1 MSRYVVSLSSVPP
14 RFRDL
19 EPGLRSL
26 LNQTI
31 PPEQVILYLNRHYSR
46 FPDWDGTLPEVP
58 EGVEVR
64 MVDEDYGPATKLL
77 PALEDFAEEDV
88 EILFCDDDQI
98 YPPYLAEEL
107 FKARLLHPEACIAGS
122 GMTDY
127 DPLDQGT
134 KRQFTHHPRCVNWWK
149 TRRILE
155 TRNTLFVKVAALP
168 SVNTWKRLPR
178 LPITCAIPTE

>member
-107 FKARLLHPEACIAGS
+107 FKAR
-122 GMTDY
+122 
-127 DPLDQGT
+127 
-134 KRQFTHHPRCVNWWK
+134 F
-149 TRRILE
+149 
-155 TRNTLFVKVAALP
+155 ALG
-168 SVNTWKRLPR
+168 
-178 LPITCAIPTE
+178 IPVP